1 MQTEH
6 NLLQHEVLSR
16 VFSPVLMDTA
26 KSNVVKYLWDIN
38 PRLTLRG
45 FIHAHSDPNSLLR
58 IVDLC
63 QDLKILS
70 AVLDSAPFPFSI
82 KLAAAASRKY
92 HSHVKKWLIAN
103 SVVCKGRFLEE
114 CVNFLKEILSSTPME
129 QPQAEIMNLYWRSF
143 PLFVEVCQPR
153 SEELVSTHLL
163 DENSIVHLDT
173 ICNV

>member
-1 MQTEH
+1 VSVQLMLEDPLEHCPELLLIGLGHVNTEH

-63 QDLKILS
+63 QDLKVCTETITLS
-70 AVLDSAPFPFSI
+70 I
-82 KLAAAASRKY
+82 
-92 HSHVKKWLIAN
+92 VKKMINLFRAALYFIL
-103 SVVCKGRFLEE
+103 FLG
-114 CVNFLKEILSSTPME
+114 
-129 QPQAEIMNLYWRSF
+129 A
-143 PLFVEVCQPR
+143 
-153 SEELVSTHLL
+153 
-163 DENSIVHLDT
+163 
-173 ICNV
+173 